1 MHRFSSRSAEGA
13 RNDKA
18 RDGGPRKRTVGYVEE
33 ADGGG
38 TRFAGRAVRTS
49 DFGDAVENLCIIRA
63 IIDAMRFID
72 LGLTSF
78 QEGLRQQE
86 RALQETL
93 HCRQP
98 ETVYLLEHSHVFT
111 MGRAGKSEN
120 VLSRED
126 PTGKPIELVQ
136 TNRGGDVTY
145 HGPGQLV
152 GYPHLDLR
160 ERGRDVHCF
169 LRDLEKS
176 LIQTVAHFGVAAF
189 VKPGLTGVWT
199 GRGKLASIGIG
210 VSRWITKHG
219 FALNVNTDLSY
230 FKLIHP
236 CGILN
241 CPVTSLS
248 DLLGGPVD
256 LDEVKRVFQCSFE
269 KVFEGE
275 FGDSPKNF

>member
-1 MHRFSSRSAEGA
+1 
-13 RNDKA
+13 
-18 RDGGPRKRTVGYVEE
+18 
-33 ADGGG
+33 
-38 TRFAGRAVRTS
+38 
-49 DFGDAVENLCIIRA
+49 
-63 IIDAMRFID
+63 MRFID
-72 LGLTSF
+72 LGLISF
-78 QEGLRQQE
+78 QEGLRKQE
-86 RALQETL
+86 KALQETL
-93 HCRQP
+93 HRRQP
-98 ETVYLLEHSHVFT
+98 ETVYLLEHPHVFT
-111 MGRAGKSEN
+111 MGRAGKTEN
-120 VLSRED
+120 ILSRED
-126 PTGKPIELVQ
+126 RTGKSIELVQ

-160 ERGRDVHCF
+160 ERGRDVHRF

-199 GRGKLASIGIG
+199 GTGKLASIGIS

-230 FKLIHP
+230 FELIHP

-256 LDEVKRVFQCSFE
+256 LRR
-269 KVFEGE
+269 GE
-275 FGDSPKNF
+275 AGYSSAVLRKCLKEQFGDSPKNFRIRGLSPISPSGMWETLFNGDL

>member
-1 MHRFSSRSAEGA
+1 
-13 RNDKA
+13 
-18 RDGGPRKRTVGYVEE
+18 
-33 ADGGG
+33 
-38 TRFAGRAVRTS
+38 
-49 DFGDAVENLCIIRA
+49 
-63 IIDAMRFID
+63 MRFID
-72 LGLTSF
+72 LGLISF

-86 RALQETL
+86 KALQETR
-93 HCRQP
+93 HRRQP
-98 ETVYLLEHSHVFT
+98 ETVYLLEHPHVFT
-111 MGRAGKSEN
+111 MGRAGKAEN

-126 PTGKPIELVQ
+126 RTGKSIELVQ

-160 ERGRDVHCF
+160 QRGRDVHRF

-199 GRGKLASIGIG
+199 GRGKLASIGIN

-230 FKLIHP
+230 YKLIHP

-256 LDEVKRVFQCSFE
+256 LDEVKQVFQCSFE
-269 KVFEGE
+269 EVFEENLGTRRIWGQSQE
-275 FGDSPKNF
+275 FPNSGTVPNFSYPISPKPAGPCHRLGGVVDRDSSSCKSWIIPSRL

>member
-1 MHRFSSRSAEGA
+1 MTG
-13 RNDKA
+13 
-18 RDGGPRKRTVGYVEE
+18 VEM
-33 ADGGG
+33 
-38 TRFAGRAVRTS
+38 S
-49 DFGDAVENLCIIRA
+49 DPLQCG
-63 IIDAMRFID
+63 AMRFID
-72 LGLTSF
+72 LGLISF

-86 RALQETL
+86 KALWQTL
-93 HCRQP
+93 HRGQP
-98 ETVYLLEHSHVFT
+98 ETVYLLEHPHVFT

-160 ERGRDVHCF
+160 QRGRDVHRF

-176 LIQTVAHFGVAAF
+176 LIQTVAYFGVAAF

-269 KVFEGE
+269 EVFEGE
-275 FGDSPKNF
+275 FGDRPKNF

>member
-1 MHRFSSRSAEGA
+1 
-13 RNDKA
+13 
-18 RDGGPRKRTVGYVEE
+18 
-33 ADGGG
+33 
-38 TRFAGRAVRTS
+38 
-49 DFGDAVENLCIIRA
+49 
-63 IIDAMRFID
+63 
-72 LGLTSF
+72 
-78 QEGLRQQE
+78 
-86 RALQETL
+86 
-93 HCRQP
+93 
-98 ETVYLLEHSHVFT
+98 

-120 VLSRED
+120 VISRED
-126 PTGKPIELVQ
+126 HTGKSIELVQ

-160 ERGRDVHCF
+160 ERGRDVHRF

-176 LIQTVAHFGVAAF
+176 LIQTVAHFGVASF

-199 GRGKLASIGIG
+199 GTGKLASIGIG

-230 FKLIHP
+230 FELIHP

-256 LDEVKRVFQCSFE
+256 LREVKRVFQCSFE
-269 KVFEGE
+269 EVFESQGPQAKACGSAGANE
-275 FGDSPKNF
+275 SSQSRGLQPTGFPRVEVTVPTPHRLGGVVDRDSSSCKSWIIPSRL

>member
-1 MHRFSSRSAEGA
+1 
-13 RNDKA
+13 
-18 RDGGPRKRTVGYVEE
+18 
-33 ADGGG
+33 
-38 TRFAGRAVRTS
+38 
-49 DFGDAVENLCIIRA
+49 
-63 IIDAMRFID
+63 MRFID
-72 LGLTSF
+72 LGLISF
-78 QEGLRQQE
+78 QEGLRYQE
-86 RALQETL
+86 KALQATL
-93 HCRQP
+93 HRRQP
-98 ETVYLLEHSHVFT
+98 ETVYLLEHPHVFT
-111 MGRAGKSEN
+111 MGRAGESEN
-120 VLSRED
+120 VLGRED
-126 PTGKPIELVQ
+126 HTGKSIELVQ

-160 ERGRDVHCF
+160 ERGRDVHRF

-199 GRGKLASIGIG
+199 CTGKLASIGIS

-230 FKLIHP
+230 FELIHP

-269 KVFEGE
+269 EVFEVTAANLDRAGCRGARLCAHRPC
-275 FGDSPKNF
+275 FINSL

>member
-1 MHRFSSRSAEGA
+1 M
-13 RNDKA
+13 
-18 RDGGPRKRTVGYVEE
+18 
-33 ADGGG
+33 
-38 TRFAGRAVRTS
+38 
-49 DFGDAVENLCIIRA
+49 
-63 IIDAMRFID
+63 DAMRFID

-86 RALQETL
+86 KALQETL
-93 HCRQP
+93 HRRQP
-98 ETVYLLEHSHVFT
+98 ETVYLLEHPHVFT
-111 MGRAGKSEN
+111 MGRAGRFDN

-145 HGPGQLV
+145 HGPGTV
-152 GYPHLDLR
+152 GRLSSSRSARAGKGCSSL
-160 ERGRDVHCF
+160 

-176 LIQTVAHFGVAAF
+176 LIQTVAHFGVSAF

-199 GRGKLASIGIG
+199 GRGKLASIGIN

-248 DLLGGPVD
+248 ELLGGPVD
-256 LDEVKRVFQCSFE
+256 LDEVKAVFQRSFE
-269 KVFEGE
+269 AVFEGE
-275 FGDSPKNF
+275 FGDSP

>member
-1 MHRFSSRSAEGA
+1 MG
-13 RNDKA
+13 
-18 RDGGPRKRTVGYVEE
+18 
-33 ADGGG
+33 
-38 TRFAGRAVRTS
+38 
-49 DFGDAVENLCIIRA
+49 
-63 IIDAMRFID
+63 AMRFID
-72 LGLTSF
+72 LGLISF

-86 RALQETL
+86 KALRQTL
-93 HCRQP
+93 HRGQP
-98 ETVYLLEHSHVFT
+98 ETVYLLEHPHVFT

-160 ERGRDVHCF
+160 QRGRDVHRF
-169 LRDLEKS
+169 LRDLERS
-176 LIQTVAHFGVAAF
+176 LIQTVAYFGVAGF

-256 LDEVKRVFQCSFE
+256 LDEVKAVFRRSFE
-269 KVFEGE
+269 EMFEVTVG
-275 FGDSPKNF
+275 

>member
-1 MHRFSSRSAEGA
+1 
-13 RNDKA
+13 
-18 RDGGPRKRTVGYVEE
+18 
-33 ADGGG
+33 
-38 TRFAGRAVRTS
+38 
-49 DFGDAVENLCIIRA
+49 
-63 IIDAMRFID
+63 MRFID
-72 LGLTSF
+72 LGLISF

-86 RALQETL
+86 KALQETL
-93 HCRQP
+93 HRRQP
-98 ETVYLLEHSHVFT
+98 ETVYLLEHPHVFT

-126 PTGKPIELVQ
+126 RTGKSIELVQ

-160 ERGRDVHCF
+160 ERGRDVHRF

-189 VKPGLTGVWT
+189 LKPGLTGVWT
-199 GRGKLASIGIG
+199 ETGKLAFIGIS

-230 FKLIHP
+230 FELIHP

-256 LDEVKRVFQCSFE
+256 LDEVKQVFRCSFE
-269 KVFEGE
+269 EVFEGE
-275 FGDSPKNF
+275 FGDSPKNFRIRGLSPISPSGMWETLFNGDL